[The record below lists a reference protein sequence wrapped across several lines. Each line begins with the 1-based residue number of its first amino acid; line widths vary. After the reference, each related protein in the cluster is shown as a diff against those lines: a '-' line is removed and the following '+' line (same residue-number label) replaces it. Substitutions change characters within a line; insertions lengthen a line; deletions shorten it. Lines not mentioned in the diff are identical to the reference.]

1 MSMKLV
7 KLYCSDSRF
16 RTIQFNA
23 GLNVVF
29 GKVCK
34 RSDTHKDSHNLGKS
48 TLIEL
53 LDFMFLK
60 KIDKGYF
67 LRRYKSKFV
76 HHKFYL
82 EIELNDRTYLT
93 ICRGVSSDTKIAFKN
108 SQADI
113 TCNLQT
119 TWDEENLPLEKSV
132 AYLNE
137 KLQFNVMPKWSYRKM
152 LSFFLRTQQ
161 DYHDVF
167 QLSKFTSGS
176 HKDWKPMVFDL
187 LGYNGDVLT
196 KKYEQEQRLI
206 DLQKLAKSIAAET
219 AVDAT
224 EYDKVHSS
232 LELKK
237 QEKERLGTEI
247 DAFNFYT
254 EERLINKSLVESIER
269 NIADL
274 NSREYTLSY
283 ELDGMKQSLANIP
296 TFDIEQ
302 LKELYHEINVY
313 FPQSIVRSYEE
324 LLDFNIKVTKERNKY
339 LNEQIDRIEGEL
351 REIRKQLHE
360 YDDERNKALS
370 TLQNQDTFYK
380 FKTYQAKLSALEG
393 DIARLEMQLK
403 NMDQVST
410 LVEKEDDLRN
420 EIKESTKEVQIQ
432 VRQKDVEISA
442 SIKRKFNEI
451 FSYVFNVSALL
462 YVSINTNGNVDF
474 NADVAPSDDEEAT
487 AESLGNTYKKM
498 LCAAFDLAVLATY
511 SSKSFYQF
519 VYHDGI
525 LEGLDNRKKQLYV
538 DIVKRYCDNYG
549 IQYIFSTIEDDLPSS
564 IRSSLHPNEICLELN
579 DIDDSGKLFGFSY

>member
-1 MSMKLV
+1 MKLV
-7 KLYCSDSRF
+7 RLYCNDSRF
-16 RTIQFNA
+16 RAIRFND
-23 GLNVVF
+23 GLNVVL
-29 GKVCK
+29 GKV
-34 RSDTHKDSHNLGKS
+34 RRRDDTHKDSHNLGKS
-48 TLIEL
+48 TLVEL

-60 KIDKGYF
+60 KIDKEFF
-67 LRRYKSKFV
+67 LRRYRSKFV
-76 HHKFYL
+76 HNKFFL

-93 ICRGVSSDTKIAFKN
+93 ICRGASNDTKIAFKS

-113 TCNLQT
+113 TCNEQT

-137 KLQFNVMPKWSYRKM
+137 KLQFDVMPEWSYRKM

-167 QLSKFTSGS
+167 QLSKFAAGS

-196 KKYEQEQRLI
+196 KKYEQEQRLT

-219 AVDAT
+219 AVDAA
-224 EYDKVHSS
+224 EYDKIHNS

-283 ELDGMKQSLANIP
+283 ELEGMKQSLANIP

-313 FPQSIVRSYEE
+313 FPQSIVRSYED

-339 LNEQIDRIEGEL
+339 LNEQIERIDGEL
-351 REIRKQLHE
+351 KEIRKQLQV

-410 LVEKEDDLRN
+410 LVEKVDALRN

-432 VRQKDVEISA
+432 VRQKDAEISA

-462 YVSINTNGNVDF
+462 YVSINMNGNVDF
-474 NADVAPSDDEEAT
+474 NADVAPSDNEEAT

-511 SSKSFYQF
+511 CSKSFYQF

-525 LEGLDNRKKQLYV
+525 LEGLDNRKKQLYI
-538 DIVKRYCDNYG
+538 DIVKHYCDSYG
-549 IQYIFSTIEDDLPSS
+549 LQYIFSTIEDDVPIHILNSFKP
-564 IRSSLHPNEICLELN
+564 IEICLELN
-579 DIDDSGKLFGFSY
+579 DEDEKGKLFGFNY

>member
-1 MSMKLV
+1 MKLV
-7 KLYCSDSRF
+7 KLYCNDSRF
-16 RTIQFNA
+16 KAIRFND
-23 GLNVVF
+23 GLNVVL
-29 GKVCK
+29 GKV
-34 RSDTHKDSHNLGKS
+34 RRRNDTHKDSHNLGKS
-48 TLIEL
+48 TLVEL

-60 KIDKGYF
+60 KIDKEYF
-67 LRRYKSKFV
+67 LRRYKSKFLS
-76 HHKFYL
+76 HKFFL

-93 ICRGVSSDTKIAFKN
+93 ICRGANNDTKISFKS

-113 TCNLQT
+113 TCNEQT
-119 TWDEENLPLEKSV
+119 KWDEENLSLEKSI

-137 KLQFNVMPKWSYRKM
+137 ILHFDVLPEWSYRKT

-167 QLSKFTSGS
+167 QLSKFTAGS

-187 LGYNGDVLT
+187 LGYDGDVLT
-196 KKYEQEQRLI
+196 QKYEQEQQLA
-206 DLQKLAKSIAAET
+206 DLQKLAKNIAAET
-219 AVDAT
+219 AVDAA
-224 EYDKVHSS
+224 EYDKIHSA

-237 QEKERLGTEI
+237 QERERVGTEI
-247 DAFNFYT
+247 DAFNFYS
-254 EERLINKSLVESIER
+254 EERLINKSLVENIER

-283 ELDGMKQSLANIP
+283 ELDGMKQALANIP

-302 LKELYHEINVY
+302 LKELYQEVNVY
-313 FPQSIVRSYEE
+313 FPQNIVRSYED
-324 LLDFNIKVTKERNKY
+324 LLEFNVKVTKERNKY
-339 LNEQIDRIEGEL
+339 LSEQIERIEGEL
-351 REIRKQLHE
+351 KEVRKRLHE
-360 YDDERNKALS
+360 FDDERNKALS

-380 FKTYQAKLSALEG
+380 FKTYQAKLAALEG

-403 NMDQVST
+403 TMDQVSVIAEKVDT
-410 LVEKEDDLRN
+410 LKND
-420 EIKESTKEVQIQ
+420 IKESTKEVQIQ
-432 VRQKDVEISA
+432 VRQNGGEVSA
-442 SIKRKFNEI
+442 SIKSKFNEL

-511 SSKSFYQF
+511 SSNSFYQF

-525 LEGLDNRKKQLYV
+525 LEGLDNRKKQLYIN
-538 DIVKRYCDNYG
+538 IVKKYCNNYG
-549 IQYIFSTIEDDLPSS
+549 IQYIFSTIEDDLPNDIHNSF
-564 IRSSLHPNEICLELN
+564 HPNEICLELN
-579 DIDDSGKLFGFSY
+579 DVDDSGKLFGFSY

>member
-1 MSMKLV
+1 MKLV
-7 KLYCSDSRF
+7 RLYCNDSRF
-16 RTIQFNA
+16 RAIRFND
-23 GLNVVF
+23 GLNVVL
-29 GKVCK
+29 GKV
-34 RSDTHKDSHNLGKS
+34 RRRDDTHKDSHNLGKS
-48 TLIEL
+48 TLVEL

-60 KIDKGYF
+60 KIDKEFF
-67 LRRYKSKFV
+67 LRRYRSKFV
-76 HHKFYL
+76 HNKFFL

-93 ICRGVSSDTKIAFKN
+93 ICRGASNDTKIAFKS

-113 TCNLQT
+113 TCNEQT

-137 KLQFNVMPKWSYRKM
+137 KLQFDVMPEWSYRKM

-167 QLSKFTSGS
+167 QLSKFAAGS

-196 KKYEQEQRLI
+196 KKYEQEQRLT

-219 AVDAT
+219 AVDAA
-224 EYDKVHSS
+224 EYDKIHNS

-283 ELDGMKQSLANIP
+283 ELEGMKQSLANIP

-313 FPQSIVRSYEE
+313 FPQSIVRSYED

-339 LNEQIDRIEGEL
+339 LNEQIERIDGEL
-351 REIRKQLHE
+351 KEIRKQLQV

-410 LVEKEDDLRN
+410 LVEKVDALRN

-432 VRQKDVEISA
+432 VRQKDAEISA

-462 YVSINTNGNVDF
+462 YVSINMNGNVDF
-474 NADVAPSDDEEAT
+474 NADVAPSDNEEAT

-511 SSKSFYQF
+511 CSKSFYQF

-525 LEGLDNRKKQLYV
+525 LEGLDNRKKQLYI
-538 DIVKRYCDNYG
+538 DIVKHYCDSYG
-549 IQYIFSTIEDDLPSS
+549 LQYIFSTIEDDVPIHILNSFKP
-564 IRSSLHPNEICLELN
+564 IEICLELN
-579 DIDDSGKLFGFSY
+579 DEDERGKLFGFNY

>member
-1 MSMKLV
+1 MKLV
-7 KLYCSDSRF
+7 KLYCNDSRF
-16 RTIQFNA
+16 RAIQFNG
-23 GLNVVF
+23 GLNVVL
-29 GKVCK
+29 GKV
-34 RSDTHKDSHNLGKS
+34 RRRDDTHKDSHNLGKS
-48 TLIEL
+48 TLVEL

-60 KIDKGYF
+60 KIDKEYF
-67 LRRYKSKFV
+67 LRLYKSKFV
-76 HHKFYL
+76 HHKFFL

-93 ICRGVSSDTKIAFKN
+93 ICRGASNDTKIAFKS
-108 SQADI
+108 SQTDI
-113 TCNLQT
+113 TCNEQT

-167 QLSKFTSGS
+167 QLSKFAAGS

-196 KKYEQEQRLI
+196 KKYEQEQRLT

-219 AVDAT
+219 AVDAA
-224 EYDKVHSS
+224 EYDKIHSS

-313 FPQSIVRSYEE
+313 FPHSIVRGYED
-324 LLDFNIKVTKERNKY
+324 LLEFNIKVTEERNKY
-339 LNEQIDRIEGEL
+339 LNEQIERIEGEL
-351 REIRKQLHE
+351 KEIRKQLHM

-393 DIARLEMQLK
+393 DIARLEMQLR

-410 LVEKEDDLRN
+410 LVEKVDALRN

-462 YVSINTNGNVDF
+462 YVSINMNGNVDF

-525 LEGLDNRKKQLYV
+525 LEGLDNRKKQLYI
-538 DIVKRYCDNYG
+538 DIVKQYCDSYG

-564 IRSSLHPNEICLELN
+564 IHNSLHPNEICLEFN
-579 DIDDSGKLFGFSY
+579 DMDDSGKLFGFSY